1 MIRRPPR
8 STRTDTLFP
17 YTTLFRSPGARAHQA
32 FEGGSAMTDDDDFE
46 LIRGTGNVYDD
57 LGMKEPEQRLLR
69 AILTAEISQ
78 TLATDQLTVRAS
90 ETDTAVAAAA
100 FSHIRHAKLKCFT
113 NDRLMTILYQLNRD
127 LQAE

>member
-46 LIRGTGNVYDD
+46 LIRGTGNVYAD
-57 LGMKEPEQRLLR
+57 LGMKEPEQRQLR
-69 AILTAEISQ
+69 AILAAEISKP
-78 TLATDQLTVRAS
+78 LATDNLTVRAAEKS
-90 ETDTAVAAAA
+90 NGVAAAD
-100 FSHIRHAKLKCFT
+100 F
-113 NDRLMTILYQLNRD
+113 
-127 LQAE
+127 